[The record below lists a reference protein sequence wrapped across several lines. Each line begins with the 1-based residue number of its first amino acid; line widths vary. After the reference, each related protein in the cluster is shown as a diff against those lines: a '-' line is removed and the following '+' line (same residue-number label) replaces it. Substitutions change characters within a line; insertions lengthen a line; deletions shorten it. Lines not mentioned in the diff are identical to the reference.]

1 MFCLPEE
8 AVYVIASFGMY
19 VVIHQ
24 RACRDDGDDLKKAY
38 DVACLVNALVAVG
51 FGIVSV
57 VLNGDVLFTG
67 VFNSNKSQPLVV
79 FLLTHSLGH
88 LLYDF
93 CHGLTWRPV
102 VLPHHLVSIFGAL
115 ARYSEAA
122 VTGSTVTEP
131 HPYSVPSRARILAS
145 LRYARG
151 GLVIVVD
158 GIITELGYLF
168 LIIYYHYHS
177 ARVYGMVLLFY
188 GALRLLLVAWSSSV
202 LTQCLGDGTIPPS
215 LQVITVFAQC
225 GIIIVAFHFLYRHC
239 VNFMR
244 LARGKSH
251 PLAST

>member
-8 AVYVIASFGMY
+8 AVYVIASFGVY

-24 RACRDDGDDLKKAY
+24 RACRGDRDDLKKAY

-51 FGIVSV
+51 IGVVSV
-57 VLNGDVLFTG
+57 VLNGDVLVTG
-67 VFNSNKSQPLVV
+67 VFNANKSQPLVV

-88 LLYDF
+88 LLYDLY
-93 CHGLTWRPV
+93 HGLTWRPV
-102 VLPHHLVSIFGAL
+102 VLPHHLVSILG
-115 ARYSEAA
+115 
-122 VTGSTVTEP
+122 
-131 HPYSVPSRARILAS
+131 ILAS

-168 LIIYYHYHS
+168 LLIYCHYHS

-188 GALRLLLVAWSSSV
+188 GALRLLLVAWSYSV
-202 LTQCLGDGTIPPS
+202 LTQCLGDSTIPPS
-215 LQVITVFAQC
+215 LQIITVLAQC
-225 GIIIVAFHFLYRHC
+225 GIVIVAFHFLYRHC

-244 LARGKSH
+244 LARGKSY
-251 PLAST
+251 PLASTVQPSASVVKLES